1 MLNLSSLLYMYH
13 INHREVQ
20 LRCQAHQK
28 RIRTRLLHTC
38 ILYLSIIVCKIYK
51 KLASQPG
58 LLGFLARTFPLPL
71 AFPVLRAIQ
80 CCILAMASFA
90 DDQMLACENR
100 IQQLLPPSSH
110 VFDMLEW
117 MVQYMIETLPATHVA
132 ELLIEWLSREE
143 RSSCVMEEKEIVVD
157 SNSIESG
164 LGACG
169 SLVKDKEEEATVDEK
184 LCNSLHQCEEYE
196 PTDKE
201 RLIESFSSEKR
212 TSRLAGEKK
221 IVMDFN
227 CTQSGL
233 NAFSS
238 FVNDKEEKVMVDE
251 ELYNSL
257 HPCNQ
262 KYEPADKIKRL
273 DALEEKKAAK
283 RKGGKKKRHAKIVE
297 LEVPHNE
304 MKDGQK
310 HRISDGVREGKDS
323 VEGLAKSEYK
333 KEGSAKCEY
342 KKVDE
347 GDRILHLFEQ
357 GWIMQYCL

>member
-1 MLNLSSLLYMYH
+1 M
-13 INHREVQ
+13 EVQ
-20 LRCQAHQK
+20 LRCQAHQM

-100 IQQLLPPSSH
+100 IQQLLPSSSH
-110 VFDMLEW
+110 LFDMLEW
-117 MVQYMIETLPATHVA
+117 MVQYMIDTLPATHVT
-132 ELLIEWLSREE
+132 ELLIEWFSREE
-143 RSSCVMEEKEIVVD
+143 RSSCELEEKEIVVD
-157 SNSIESG
+157 SNSPQSG
-164 LGACG
+164 LGACR
-169 SLVKDKEEEATVDEK
+169 SIVNDKEEEATVDEK

-196 PTDKE
+196 PPDKE
-201 RLIESFSSEKR
+201 KLIESFSSEKR

-221 IVMDFN
+221 IVMDSN
-227 CTQSGL
+227 CTHCGL
-233 NAFSS
+233 NSFSS
-238 FVNDKEEKVMVDE
+238 VVNDKEEKAMVDE
-251 ELYNSL
+251 VLYNSL
-257 HPCNQ
+257 HPFNQ
-262 KYEPADKIKRL
+262 EYEPADKIERL

-283 RKGGKKKRHAKIVE
+283 RKGGKKKGHAKIVE

-304 MKDGQK
+304 MKDGHK
-310 HRISDGVREGKDS
+310 HRISDAVRDGKES
-323 VEGLAKSEYK
+323 VEELAKSEYK